1 MHYNYPQSG
10 GGYAGPQP
18 PHFYPQQRPQQPPA
32 YPNGAS
38 LPPAPMPG
46 TPGAYLAAQHHQHQH
61 QHQYQYRQAH
71 PMVVIPQR
79 PPSNAHPHAQPPV
92 PHNAYQQFGGPPMPP
107 QYASP
112 QPPLQSAPSRPSYP
126 QSSSPPRTHAP
137 STPIPRPHHPT
148 VSVQIP
154 SPRPPPQTDYAQLLL
169 SLADEYIRA
178 AHKIGPIVPLSKREK
193 DEGRYM
199 ALMARG
205 LACLEAV
212 LRKFRLAPRA
222 EGKLILKFAS
232 LLHEETD
239 NDDTAQEFLSKGITL
254 CERNRMLDMKYG
266 MQHLLAR
273 SLFKTNHIAAMK
285 SIDTVLQTAEMYQH
299 KVWVY
304 AFRFLR
310 ASLCMKTGMHKDLIA
325 AQHNLRS
332 VATLAESQGDRAIY
346 VTALAMEATVH
357 LRIMAPDSVE
367 QAQRAIASA
376 RSLQLQST
384 EKELGFMVPYL
395 DLMDLLCHLQTSKA
409 SAAGARMSSLQ
420 AILDN
425 LIQRKDLEETES
437 FSILIHQS
445 QTGPLTAMTG
455 GIFQRGDGGRDRLTV
470 SWMRRRDLC
479 ALGYYLSATT
489 FQLHSPT
496 ADRLQRFLEEGLRMS
511 QEHLRIPDT
520 SLVSLYSA
528 AERISWHRILSWYMR
543 VQQAFVACNKC
554 EWQNAKTIFQAL
566 QKEAR
571 QAPKATQK
579 HMFRFSTYLGAMIS
593 QAMGDL
599 NTALPAYRI
608 LYTNAPTE
616 YSSQT
621 DISTLSAM
629 NALLILRTP
638 THPAHADAFALL
650 RTIEAKA
657 EAHPSDSMRAAVYL
671 LKAITQPGRL
681 DNAAPS
687 VVSMKQN
694 LQHALQASK
703 TGGNDQLLA
712 MCITVLAATF
722 FKDIVSAQA
731 DKGAK
736 NSRQLAV
743 RAGNPLWVVVAT
755 GLVANT
761 AEKNGNREQ
770 AVAARADAE
779 SRLALLPKAV
789 RESFVAASL

>member
-1 MHYNYPQSG
+1 M
-10 GGYAGPQP
+10 P
-18 PHFYPQQRPQQPPA
+18 PVPI
-32 YPNGAS
+32 
-38 LPPAPMPG
+38 PG
-46 TPGAYLAAQHHQHQH
+46 TPGAYLAAQHQQHQHQH
-61 QHQYQYRQAH
+61 QHQHQYRQAH

-79 PPSNAHPHAQPPV
+79 QPSNVHPHPHPHPQPPV
-92 PHNAYQQFGGPPMPP
+92 PHNTYQQFGGPPMPA

-112 QPPLQSAPSRPSYP
+112 QPPLQRAPSRPSYP
-126 QSSSPPRTHAP
+126 QSSSPHRPQTS
-137 STPIPRPHHPT
+137 STPAPRPSQM

-154 SPRPPPQTDYAQLLL
+154 SSKPPQQTDYAQLLL

-193 DEGRYM
+193 DEARYY

-212 LRKFRLAPRA
+212 LKKFRLAPRL

-254 CERNRMLDMKYG
+254 CERNRMLDMKYS

-273 SLFKTNHIAAMK
+273 SLFKTNHVAAMK
-285 SIDTVLQTAEMYQH
+285 SIDTVLQHAEMYQH
-299 KVWVY
+299 KVWIY

-310 ASLCMKTGMHKDLIA
+310 ASLCLKTGLRGDLIA
-325 AQHNLRS
+325 AQHSLRAI
-332 VATLAESQGDRAIY
+332 VTWAESQGDRAIY

-384 EKELGFMVPYL
+384 EEELGFMVPYL

-409 SAAGARMSSLQ
+409 SAAGAKMSSLQ

-425 LIQRKDLEETES
+425 LIQRKDLEENES

-445 QTGPLTAMTG
+445 QFGPLTAMTG
-455 GIFQRGDGGRDRLTV
+455 GIFQRGDDGRARLTV

-496 ADRLQRFLEEGLRMS
+496 ADRLQRFLGEGLRMS

-520 SLVSLYSA
+520 SLVSLPSA
-528 AERISWHRILSWYMR
+528 AERIAWHRILSWYMR

-554 EWQNAKTIFQAL
+554 EWQNARAIFSSL
-566 QKEAR
+566 QKEVR
-571 QAPKATQK
+571 QAPKAAQK
-579 HMFRFSTYLGAMIS
+579 PMSRFSTYLGAMIA
-593 QAMGDL
+593 QATGDL
-599 NTALPAYRI
+599 NTALSAYRV
-608 LYTNAPTE
+608 LYTNVPTE

-621 DISTLSAM
+621 DISTLSAV

-657 EAHPSDSMRAAVYL
+657 EAHPSDSIRAAVYL
-671 LKAITQPGRL
+671 LKAITQQGRL
-681 DNAAPS
+681 DSAAPS

-703 TGGNDQLLA
+703 HGGNDQLLA
-712 MCITVLAATF
+712 ICITVLAATF

-761 AEKNGNREQ
+761 AEKNGNVEQ
-770 AVAARADAE
+770 AAAARADAE
-779 SRLALLPKAV
+779 GRLAALPKAV
-789 RESFVAASL
+789 RDGFAAAAAAA